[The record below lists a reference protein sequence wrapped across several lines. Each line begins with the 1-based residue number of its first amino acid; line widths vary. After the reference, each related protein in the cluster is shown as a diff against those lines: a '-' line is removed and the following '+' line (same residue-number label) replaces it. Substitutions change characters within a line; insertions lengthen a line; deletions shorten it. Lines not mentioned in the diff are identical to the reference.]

1 MAAFLRIGAKNAPRQ
16 SARVGRRDC
25 SFTVGA
31 LLIGAL
37 MALAL
42 FVPRDVAAS
51 SSPEI
56 SEEKGVDDDEPDVA
70 ASLQEASEGKKEV
83 VVDESDALSVARATD
98 LAKELTGNSTSHLQ
112 KEVEKAIKNEERAG
126 IRARKNMI
134 ATTSLLAIG
143 SLLGIGSTGMDVLA
157 DRRSDVKKG
166 FASGEKLGKAG
177 DGLMFASAG
186 VFAAGLIS
194 LIALCGTAARVFTKN
209 AKKHIVQD
217 QLLRSMQKSEAGQQ

>member
-25 SFTVGA
+25 SITVGA

-56 SEEKGVDDDEPDVA
+56 SEEKEVDDEPDVA
-70 ASLQEASEGKKEV
+70 ASLEEASKGKK
-83 VVDESDALSVARATD
+83 VVDESDALSVARATE
-98 LAKELTGNSTSHLQ
+98 LAEELTGNSTPHLRE
-112 KEVEKAIKNEERAG
+112 EVEKAIKEEQRADL
-126 IRARKNMI
+126 RARKNMI
-134 ATTSLLAIG
+134 ATASLIGIG
-143 SLLGIGSTGMDVLA
+143 SLLGMSSAGVDLMA
-157 DRRSDVKKG
+157 YRRSDVTKG
-166 FASGEKLGKAG
+166 VASGANLSKAG
-177 DGLMFASAG
+177 DGLMYASAG

-194 LIALCGTAARVFTKN
+194 LIALSGTAARVLTRN
-209 AKKHIVQD
+209 ARKHVLQD

>member
-1 MAAFLRIGAKNAPRQ
+1 MAAFLRIGAKNATRQ

-25 SFTVGA
+25 SITIGA

-56 SEEKGVDDDEPDVA
+56 SEEKGGDDEPDVA
-70 ASLQEASEGKKEV
+70 ASLQEASKGKKEA

-98 LAKELTGNSTSHLQ
+98 LAKELTGNSTSYLR

-126 IRARKNMI
+126 LRARKNMV
-134 ATTSLLAIG
+134 ATT
-143 SLLGIGSTGMDVLA
+143 SLLGIGSLLGMTSAGMDVLA
-157 DRRSDVKKG
+157 HRRADVKEG
-166 FASGEKLGKAG
+166 FASGEKLSKAG
-177 DGLMFASAG
+177 NGLMYASAG

-194 LIALCGTAARVFTKN
+194 LIALYGTAARVFTRN
-209 AKKHIVQD
+209 AQKHVLQD